1 MRRKIW
7 RDGGAALFGAIALSL
22 FQVPGL
28 GAMELLGQA
37 GVLGEWEL
45 TGNLTEGA
53 SGPSKEFSGPLKMKH
68 VGICAQDGPEERT
81 GEIRLQLADGSE
93 SRVRAEL
100 VLDGVRCTYSA
111 RKTHAYEG
119 TMSCAGRAPVPLL
132 VWLK

>member
-1 MRRKIW
+1 MQRTMW
-7 RDGGAALFGAIALSL
+7 RDGPAALLGAIALCL
-22 FQVPGL
+22 FHVPRL

-45 TGNLTEGA
+45 IGNLTEGG
-53 SGPSKEFSGPLKMKH
+53 SGPRTEFSGPLKMKH
-68 VGICAQDGPEERT
+68 IGICTQDGPEERA
-81 GEIRLQLADGSE
+81 GEIRLQLAD
-93 SRVRAEL
+93 SRVTAEL

-119 TMSCAGRAPVPLL
+119 TLSCTGRAPVPLL

>member
-1 MRRKIW
+1 MRRTMW
-7 RDGGAALFGAIALSL
+7 RDGETVLLAALALCL
-22 FQVPGL
+22 IHVPEV

-45 TGNLTEGA
+45 TGNLAESG
-53 SGPSKEFSGPLKMKH
+53 SGPRKEFSGLLKMKH
-68 VGICAQDGPEERT
+68 VGICTQDGPEERA
-81 GEIRLQLADGSE
+81 GEIRLQLAGHSE
-93 SRVRAEL
+93 SQATAKL
-100 VLDGVRCTYSA
+100 VLDGVPCTYSA